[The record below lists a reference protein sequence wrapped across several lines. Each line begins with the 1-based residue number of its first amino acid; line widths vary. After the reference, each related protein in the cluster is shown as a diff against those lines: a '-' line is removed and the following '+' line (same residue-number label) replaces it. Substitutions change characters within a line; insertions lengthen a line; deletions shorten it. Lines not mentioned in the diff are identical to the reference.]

1 MELCTR
7 WGALAEALV
16 ASELNLEHVHARA
29 AHDMCTGGRGE
40 GGEADTL
47 AEQRVE
53 QNVQRAETPETRRTV
68 SVCARCG
75 SRGRGQRVGSRS
87 GASTVCDFILPVQS
101 LCDCMRAYMYNEF
114 MPSFL
119 GTARNRVVGH
129 VWTG

>member
-16 ASELNLEHVHARA
+16 ASELNLEHVQARA

-47 AEQRVE
+47 AEQRVD

-75 SRGRGQRVGSRS
+75 SRRRASAS
-87 GASTVCDFILPVQS
+87 GPVRARLPSVIS
-101 LCDCMRAYMYNEF
+101 SCHSKF
-114 MPSFL
+114 
-119 GTARNRVVGH
+119 V
-129 VWTG
+129 